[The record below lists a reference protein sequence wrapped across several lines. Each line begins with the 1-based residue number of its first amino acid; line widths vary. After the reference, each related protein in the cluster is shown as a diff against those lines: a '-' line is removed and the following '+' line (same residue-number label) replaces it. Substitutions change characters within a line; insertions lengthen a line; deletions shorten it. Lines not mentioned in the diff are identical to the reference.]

1 MHQDAACLMRAVR
14 PGSSQAWRRSEHAR
28 RHLTRYD
35 LEVAALG
42 DRRLMDVTPE
52 NQFRARRSQTP
63 PYFSAS
69 RERPLPC
76 APRSTGKLV
85 VQHHDTEGLGRS
97 SLEPCDR
104 AVEVCAADPAALIG
118 PGRDRAQSHHL
129 QSRARVDGIHAP
141 VPLECS
147 KCVQQACRRKHRD
160 VVVARDDQEGRSES
174 AKVSGR
180 RLVLARSAPVGEV
193 SARDDNVRR
202 DTLDEARNR
211 TFERRI
217 VEAVPR
223 AEMEIRHVE
232 DAR

>member
-1 MHQDAACLMRAVR
+1 
-14 PGSSQAWRRSEHAR
+14 
-28 RHLTRYD
+28 
-35 LEVAALG
+35 
-42 DRRLMDVTPE
+42 
-52 NQFRARRSQTP
+52 
-63 PYFSAS
+63 
-69 RERPLPC
+69 
-76 APRSTGKLV
+76 
-85 VQHHDTEGLGRS
+85 
-97 SLEPCDR
+97 
-104 AVEVCAADPAALIG
+104 
-118 PGRDRAQSHHL
+118 
-129 QSRARVDGIHAP
+129 
-141 VPLECS
+141 
-147 KCVQQACRRKHRD
+147 
-160 VVVARDDQEGRSES
+160 VVARDDQEGRSES